1 MRILESKEKNENM
14 KRSYLIQGIELEFI
28 KKLQIPTP
36 ESIESVIETM
46 DKNNLEK
53 FYKFTKNEDFDFI
66 NNQHWMVSEI
76 EVVYLNLFE
85 IEKMRDY
92 LLDERGKIIEGI
104 RRIGTRDGLE
114 EIKVDLLLNEY
125 RSKCF
130 DYLKKEKEKEE
141 KTNKKRK

>member
-14 KRSYLIQGIELEFI
+14 KRSYLIQGIELEYI

-36 ESIESVIETM
+36 KSIEKVIETM

>member
-14 KRSYLIQGIELEFI
+14 KRSYLIQGIELEYI

-36 ESIESVIETM
+36 NSIESVIETM

-66 NNQHWMVSEI
+66 NYQHWMVSEI

-85 IEKMRDY
+85 LEKMRDY
-92 LLDERGKIIEGI
+92 LLDERGKIIESI
-104 RRIGTRDGLE
+104 RRTATRDGLE

>member
-1 MRILESKEKNENM
+1 MRILESIEKNENM

-36 ESIESVIETM
+36 KSIERVIETM

-53 FYKFTKNEDFDFI
+53 FYKFTKVEDFDFI
-66 NNQHWMVSEI
+66 SNQHWMVSEI

-85 IEKMRDY
+85 LEKMQDY
-92 LLDERGKIIEGI
+92 LIDEKGKIIEGI

-114 EIKVDLLLNEY
+114 ETKVDLLLNEY

-130 DYLKKEKEKEE
+130 EYLKKEKEKEE

>member
-1 MRILESKEKNENM
+1 MRILEINEKIKIRE
-14 KRSYLIQGIELEFI
+14 RIYLIQGIELEFI

-36 ESIESVIETM
+36 KSIEKAIETM

-53 FYKFTKNEDFDFI
+53 FYKFTKLEDIEFI
-66 NNQHWMVSEI
+66 SNQHWMVTDV

-92 LLDERGKIIEGI
+92 LLDERGKIIESI
-104 RRIGTRDGLE
+104 RRTGTRDGLE

-141 KTNKKRK
+141 KSKRK